1 MAINVNKVYR
11 TVLSI
16 INKEGRGF
24 LTPDQFNRIG
34 RQVQLDLLDRAF
46 FEYNRAVISHS
57 AGRAVN
63 DYGDI
68 PEKIQEKI
76 DPFYKAADI
85 TLTNG
90 VGSLPTDIYKIINI
104 SITNK
109 NIQLEKVDKK
119 NLSYL
124 LSSPLT
130 KPTTSFPVY
139 YQRTKSDGAVDS
151 EGAGSNPTL
160 DIIVEPAFTDQS
172 WTLGNLLCEYIKVP
186 ADPKWDF
193 SGGTTNSYSW
203 DESGSKN
210 FELHPADEVDLI
222 VKILGYTGIIIK
234 DPTVIQAAGGEESKI
249 IQLKQ

>member
-11 TVLSI
+11 TVLSVL
-16 INKEGRGF
+16 NKEGRGF

-46 FEYNRAVISHS
+46 FDYNRAVTKHS

-85 TLTNG
+85 
-90 VGSLPTDIYKIINI
+90 
-104 SITNK
+104 
-109 NIQLEKVDKK
+109 
-119 NLSYL
+119 SYL

-139 YQRTKSDGAVDS
+139 YQRTKSDDP
-151 EGAGSNPTL
+151 PTS

-186 ADPKWDF
+186 VDPIWAYT
-193 SGGTTNSYSW
+193 GGTNNAYSW
-203 DESGSKN
+203 DSGNSKN

-222 VKILGYTGIIIK
+222 IKILGYAGMVIK
-234 DPTVIQAAGGEESKI
+234 DPTIIQGSSGEESKL

>member
-1 MAINVNKVYR
+1 MAIIVNKVYR

-16 INKEGRGF
+16 LYKEGRGL

-46 FEYNRAVISHS
+46 FDYNRAVIKHS

-90 VGSLPTDIYKIINI
+90 VGSLPTDVYKMINI
-104 SITNK
+104 SITDK
-109 NIQLEKVDKK
+109 TIQLEKVSKK
-119 NLSYL
+119 DLSYL

-139 YQRTKSDGAVDS
+139 YQRTKSDDP
-151 EGAGSNPTL
+151 PTS

-172 WTLGNLLCEYIKVP
+172 WSLGNLLCEYIKVP
-186 ADPKWDF
+186 VDPSWAYT
-193 SGGTTNSYSW
+193 GGTNNAYSW
-203 DESGSKN
+203 DSGNSKN

-222 VKILGYTGIIIK
+222 VKILGYAGMVVK
-234 DPTVIQAAGGEESKI
+234 DPTIVQGSSGEEAKL

>member
-1 MAINVNKVYR
+1 MAISVDKVYK

-16 INKEGRGF
+16 LNKESRGF
-24 LTPDQFNRIG
+24 LTPDEFERIG
-34 RQVQLDLLDRAF
+34 SQVQLDILDQNF
-46 FEYNRAVISHS
+46 HDYNRSVVKHN
-57 AGRAVN
+57 AGRSVE
-63 DYGDI
+63 DYGNI

-90 VGSLPTDIYKIINI
+90 VGSLPTDVYKMINI
-104 SITNK
+104 SITDK
-109 NIQLEKVDKK
+109 TIQLEKVSKK
-119 NLSYL
+119 DLSYL

-139 YQRTKSDGAVDS
+139 YQRTKSDDP
-151 EGAGSNPTL
+151 PTS

-186 ADPKWDF
+186 VDPIWAYT
-193 SGGTTNSYSW
+193 GGTNNAYSW
-203 DESGSKN
+203 DSGNSKN

-222 VKILGYTGIIIK
+222 IKILGYAGMVIK
-234 DPTVIQAAGGEESKI
+234 DPTIIQGSSGEESKL